1 LIKEDNI
8 LIKEFLNGNIKSFD
22 KLILQHESWV
32 YGMILQVVRH
42 KEDSEDLCQ
51 DIFVKVYFKLKRF
64 RFEST
69 FKTWLYRIII
79 NSINNYFR
87 KQKLLTW
94 FGQDL
99 KEELAIEEHDD
110 STKKDTIFK
119 MITKLPN
126 KQRNILLLRIYQ
138 DLPFKTIGSILSI
151 SENSAKVSFYKVKEH
166 LKEYS
171 KKSYAK

>member
-1 LIKEDNI
+1 MVDDKTLI
-8 LIKEFLNGNIKSFD
+8 LEFLDGNVESFNT
-22 KLILQHESWV
+22 LILQHKGWV
-32 YGMILQVVRH
+32 HGMILQVVRH
-42 KEDSEDLCQ
+42 KEDTEDLCQ

-69 FKTWLYRIII
+69 FKTWLFRIVI

-99 KEELAIEEHDD
+99 KEELATEEHDNL
-110 STKKDTIFK
+110 TKKDTIYK
-119 MITKLPN
+119 MTYQLP
-126 KQRNILLLRIYQ
+126 KTQRNIVLLRIYQ
-138 DLPFKTIGSILSI
+138 DIPFNTIGNILSI
-151 SENSAKVSFYKVKEH
+151 SENSAKVSFYKAKEN

-171 KKSYAK
+171 KISYAK

>member
-1 LIKEDNI
+1 MVNDKI
-8 LIKEFLNGNIKSFD
+8 LILEFLDGNVESFNT
-22 KLILQHESWV
+22 LILQHEGWV
-32 YGMILQVVRH
+32 HGMILQVVRH

-69 FKTWLYRIII
+69 FKTWLYRIVI

-99 KEELAIEEHDD
+99 KEELATEEHDN
-110 STKKDTIFK
+110 STKKDTIYK
-119 MITKLPN
+119 MTYQLP
-126 KQRNILLLRIYQ
+126 KTQSNIILLRIYQ
-138 DLPFKTIGSILSI
+138 DLPFNTIGSILSI
-151 SENSAKVSFYKVKEH
+151 SENSAKVSFYKAKEN
-166 LKEYS
+166 LKEYLN
-171 KKSYAK
+171 K